1 MRYYYDVSSKFMH
14 FKLNQF
20 FEKQDANNNFCV
32 LHNVWGFKNNEKRR
46 KKRKKLILFFHFF
59 VNSSTKIILAGFKVQ
74 WELLGCFTLIHE

>member
-32 LHNVWGFKNNEKRR
+32 LHNVWGFKNNEKRG
-46 KKRKKLILFFHFF
+46 KKEK
-59 VNSSTKIILAGFKVQ
+59 N
-74 WELLGCFTLIHE
+74 